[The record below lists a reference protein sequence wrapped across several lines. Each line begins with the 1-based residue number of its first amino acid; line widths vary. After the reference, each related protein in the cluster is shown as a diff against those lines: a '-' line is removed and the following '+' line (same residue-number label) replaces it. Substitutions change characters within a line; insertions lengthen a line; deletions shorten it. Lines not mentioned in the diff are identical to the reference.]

1 MLYSAG
7 AVGEAL
13 RRMASSSRAFTR
25 HDPRQARARLVIA
38 LGIGLLVGFLVPASF
53 GVALRA
59 VAGWDAA
66 AFAMGALAWSV
77 IFRAGADPKRTRGHA
92 ADDDPGR
99 LAVWVIAILASGCS
113 LFATAVV
120 MRNAR
125 TCPIENRPAFIILCL
140 AAVATAWALT
150 HTAYTLRYAHLYY
163 RDDGDGEG
171 GLEFPGQGKPAY
183 LDFAYFAF
191 TIGICFQTSDVA
203 ITSRQIRSAVLA
215 HAALSFA
222 YNTTI
227 VATAVSLAVGFI
239 G

>member
-1 MLYSAG
+1 
-7 AVGEAL
+7 
-13 RRMASSSRAFTR
+13 MAASSRAFAR
-25 HDPRQARARLVIA
+25 HDPRQARARLAIA
-38 LGIGLLVGFLVPASF
+38 LGVGVAVAFLVPDRF

-66 AFAMGALAWSV
+66 ALSMGALAWAL
-77 IFRAGADPKRTRGHA
+77 IFRAGSDPRRTRRHA

-99 LAVWVIAILASGCS
+99 RAVWVIAILASGFS

-120 MRNAR
+120 LRTGR
-125 TCPIENRPAFIILCL
+125 TCPAEWRLTFVLLCL
-140 AAVATAWALT
+140 AAVATAWTLT

-163 RDDGDGEG
+163 RDDGDGDG
-171 GLEFPGQGKPAY
+171 GLTFPGEGAPAY

-191 TIGICFQTSDVA
+191 TLGICFQTSDVT
-203 ITSRQIRSAVLA
+203 ITSRQIRRTVLA
-215 HAALSFA
+215 HAVLSFV

-227 VATAVSLAVGFI
+227 LATAVTLAVGFI

>member
-1 MLYSAG
+1 
-7 AVGEAL
+7 
-13 RRMASSSRAFTR
+13 MAASSRAFAR

-38 LGIGLLVGFLVPASF
+38 LGAGLVVALLMPDRF
-53 GVALRA
+53 GGALRA

-66 AFAMGALAWSV
+66 AFSMVALAWSV
-77 IFRAGADPKRTRGHA
+77 IFRAGSDPKRTRRHA

-99 LAVWVIAILASGCS
+99 RAVWVIAILASGFS

-120 MRNAR
+120 LRNAR
-125 TCPIENRPAFIILCL
+125 TCPTESRPIFVLLCL
-140 AAVATAWALT
+140 AAVGTAWMLT

-163 RDDGDGEG
+163 RDVGDGEG
-171 GLEFPGQGKPAY
+171 GLSFPGEGAPAY

-191 TIGICFQTSDVA
+191 TLGICFQTSDVT
-203 ITSRQIRSAVLA
+203 ITSRQIRRAVTA
-215 HAALSFA
+215 HAILSFA

-227 VATAVSLAVGFI
+227 VATAVSLVVGFI

>member
-1 MLYSAG
+1 
-7 AVGEAL
+7 
-13 RRMASSSRAFTR
+13 MAASSRAFAR

-38 LGIGLLVGFLVPASF
+38 LGVGVAVAYLVPARF

-66 AFAMGALAWSV
+66 AFAMGALAWAL
-77 IFRAGADPKRTRGHA
+77 IFRAGTDPKRTRRHA

-99 LAVWVIAILASGCS
+99 RVVWIIAILASGFS

-120 MRNAR
+120 LRNAR
-125 TCPIENRPAFIILCL
+125 SCPIEWRPAFVVLCL
-140 AAVATAWALT
+140 AAVGTAWALT

-171 GLEFPGQGKPAY
+171 GLLFPGEGKPAY

-191 TIGICFQTSDVA
+191 TLGICFQTSDVS
-203 ITSRQIRSAVLA
+203 ITSRQIRRAVLA
-215 HAALSFA
+215 HAILSFA

-227 VATAVSLAVGFI
+227 VATAVSLVIGFF

>member
-1 MLYSAG
+1 
-7 AVGEAL
+7 
-13 RRMASSSRAFTR
+13 MAASSRAFAR
-25 HDPRQARARLVIA
+25 HDPRQARARLAIA
-38 LGIGLLVGFLVPASF
+38 LGVGATVAFLVPDRF

-66 AFAMGALAWSV
+66 AFIMGALAWAV
-77 IFRAGADPKRTRGHA
+77 IFRAGSDPKRTRRHA

-99 LAVWVIAILASGCS
+99 RAVWVIAILASGFS

-120 MRNAR
+120 LRNAR
-125 TCPIENRPAFIILCL
+125 TCPIEWRPAFVALCL
-140 AAVATAWALT
+140 AAVGTAWALT

-163 RDDGDGEG
+163 REDGEGEG
-171 GLEFPGQGKPAY
+171 GLLFPGEGKPAY

-191 TIGICFQTSDVA
+191 TLGICFQTSDVS

-215 HAALSFA
+215 HAILSFA

-227 VATAVSLAVGFI
+227 VATAVSLVIGFI

>member
-1 MLYSAG
+1 
-7 AVGEAL
+7 
-13 RRMASSSRAFTR
+13 MAASSRAFAR
-25 HDPRQARARLVIA
+25 HDPRQARARLLIA
-38 LGIGLLVGFLVPASF
+38 TAVGIVVALLVPSRF

-66 AFAMGALAWSV
+66 AFAMGALAWAL
-77 IFRAGADPKRTRGHA
+77 IFRAGTDPKRTRGHA
-92 ADDDPGR
+92 ADEDPGR
-99 LAVWVIAILASGCS
+99 RAVWAIAIAASVFS
-113 LFATAVV
+113 LFATAVM

-125 TCPIENRPAFIILCL
+125 TCPIESRPAFIILCL
-140 AAVATAWALT
+140 GAVATAWALT

-171 GLEFPGQGKPAY
+171 GLSFPGAGGERPAY

-191 TIGICFQTSDVA
+191 TIGICFQTSDVS
-203 ITSRQIRSAVLA
+203 ITSRMIRRAVMA
-215 HAALSFA
+215 HAVLSFA